1 MALVNLLV
9 VLAVVQFIVFGLLV
23 ASARGR
29 YGVSAPATT
38 GNDNFERYY
47 RVQMNTLEL
56 LIALVP
62 AVWIASAYWH
72 PYFVAAMLGTYLVGR
87 IVYFRAY
94 VRDPKARGPGFTISF
109 LPTVAL
115 RLAGPPVAAGRVS
128 RPGTSRGAGRP
139 PGRPPSH

>member
-9 VLAVVQFIVFGLLV
+9 VLAVAQFIAFGLLV

-38 GNDNFERYY
+38 GNDHFERYY
-47 RVQMNTLEL
+47 RVQMNTLEM
-56 LIALVP
+56 LIALIP

-72 PYFVAAMLGTYLVGR
+72 PYFVAAMLAIYLIGR

-109 LPTVAL
+109 LPIVAL
-115 RLAGPPVAAGRVS
+115 LLAGAAGATWQIVQS
-128 RPGTSRGAGRP
+128 GI
-139 PGRPPSH
+139 